1 MTNEIEKK
9 FFDTFGIEEKT
20 NKVYGVQLDYHI
32 DDYPQITDSIL
43 LELIC
48 IHNQYLHPFSI
59 YSEKKEFLKN
69 DILECMIN
77 ILNYFYEHEMGEY
90 FRLKQQV
97 RKLFEEAV
105 R

>member
-1 MTNEIEKK
+1 MTNELEKK
-9 FFDTFGIEEKT
+9 FFDMFGIKEKT

-32 DDYPQITDSIL
+32 DVYPQITDRIL

-90 FRLKQQV
+90 SKLKRQV
-97 RKLFEEAV
+97 RKLFEEG
-105 R
+105 